1 MNGDRVDRVD
11 AIFQGALERP
21 LAERAAFVEA
31 ACAGDPGL
39 RRAVDRLLGSHER
52 ARAEGFLEEPAA
64 LAPASAAA
72 EEEGPA
78 AGELVGRYRIVDR
91 IGLGGMGA
99 VFLALDENL
108 GRRVA
113 VKVLKGGPGHG
124 EERAR
129 RLRRE
134 ALAASALNHPNII
147 TIHEVGAWNGRA
159 FMATEFIEGVT
170 LRRLMEGDRL
180 TPAQALD
187 IGVQIAG
194 ALSAA
199 HAAGVV
205 HRDVKPDN
213 VMIRPDGLVKVLDF
227 GIAKYGEA
235 AGPAVT
241 GEGLVETR
249 PGAVVGTFAYMSPEQ
264 ARGLETDARTDVWAL
279 GCVVFEMMA
288 GRAAFARASA
298 SATVAAVL
306 EGEPDW
312 TALPETTPPLLRR
325 MMQRCLA
332 KDVGQRL
339 EDMDRARATLDGAQ
353 ERMVGRAGGR
363 RASGLDQ
370 LARRRLDEI
379 RSSELRTETD
389 ASTFGRAVER
399 PGRRGG
405 RLALGVAAAAVCVL
419 VALAMTGRF
428 RDRAEGTRGAG
439 RTDALHLAVLPIVAP
454 PGDGELQLVALAV
467 LDLLT
472 QRLAGTAGLRVRN
485 PEFLPPSAPPA
496 GVVRERPRDAAEGA
510 YAIAGDLRRS
520 ESGDRGRLRLQLV
533 EPSAGREPRRTPL
546 GEYEIPFLQSA
557 PDLAAF
563 AAAREAIVG
572 QVLHLLLPAL
582 PLASSSVASPRDPE
596 AYRLYLTALPHL
608 RQVTCVGPV
617 ALDSL
622 RRSVELDPRFA
633 PAWEELG
640 WARYGLVSSC
650 GESAD
655 NYRLAA
661 EAADRALRLAPFRPR
676 ATCLKAA
683 VLVESGRAEEAYALL
698 DAAHQRMPDDLD
710 LVFARAYV
718 LTYAG
723 FLDEAVSLVETAAA
737 ADPTRSSTLA
747 WSTNAYLH
755 RGDVE
760 RFLALQ
766 LRSDSPLFR
775 YYRGYAHVL
784 EGRADEA
791 RRVLA
796 PAFREHPSDVFA
808 RLAQALLE
816 IVEGRPE
823 AARLLVRQVVLQ
835 RRTVGGVDGEVTYKV
850 ALLLARA
857 GAREEAEAQ
866 LRQAV
871 DQGFFCPR
879 CLEKEPSLAPLRTRP
894 AYAESAARA
903 RERHVRFAQRFRLA
917 AE

>member
-1 MNGDRVDRVD
+1 MNGERVDRVE

-21 LAERAAFVEA
+21 PAERSAFLEA
-31 ACAGDPGL
+31 ACAGDPQL
-39 RRAVDRLLGSHER
+39 RRAVDRLLGSHEQ
-52 ARAEGFLEEPAA
+52 ARAVGFLEEPAA
-64 LAPASAAA
+64 LAPASAA
-72 EEEGPA
+72 EDDGPA
-78 AGELVGRYRIVDR
+78 TGELVGRYRIVDR
-91 IGLGGMGA
+91 IGVGGMGA
-99 VFLALDENL
+99 VFLAHDENL

-113 VKVLKGGPGHG
+113 VKVLKGGPGHD

-159 FMATEFIEGVT
+159 YMATEFIEGVT
-170 LRRLMEGDRL
+170 LRHLMEGDRL

-235 AGPAVT
+235 AGPAAA
-241 GEGLVETR
+241 GEGILETR
-249 PGAVVGTFAYMSPEQ
+249 PGDIVGTFAYMSPEQ

-279 GCVVFEMMA
+279 GCVLFETMA

-298 SATVAAVL
+298 SATIAAVL

-312 TALPETTPPLLRR
+312 TALPETTPAPLRR
-325 MMQRCLA
+325 MIQRCLA

-339 EDMDRARATLDGAQ
+339 EDMDRARATLDGVQ
-353 ERMVGRAGGR
+353 ERLVGRAEHR

-370 LARRRLDEI
+370 LARRRLEER
-379 RSSELRTETD
+379 RSSAFRTETD
-389 ASTFGRAVER
+389 ASRVGRGVER
-399 PGRRGG
+399 RGSSREWRVAIGAAVAGVCILIALALTG
-405 RLALGVAAAAVCVL
+405 RL
-419 VALAMTGRF
+419 
-428 RDRAEGTRGAG
+428 RDRAEGTRVAG
-439 RTDALHLAVLPIVAP
+439 RTDALRVVVLPILAP

-485 PEFLPPSAPPA
+485 PEFPARPSAPGSAAPD
-496 GVVRERPRDAAEGA
+496 GPRDAAEGA

-520 ESGDRGRLRLQLV
+520 ESGDRGRLRLQLF
-533 EPSAGREPRRTPL
+533 EPSAGGAPRRTPL
-546 GEYEIPFLQSA
+546 GEYEIPFLHDA

-563 AAAREAIVG
+563 AAAREAVVG

-582 PLASSSVASPRDPE
+582 PLAAPSVPSPRDPE

-879 CLEKEPSLAPLRTRP
+879 CLEREPSLAPLRTRP

-903 RERHVRFAQRFRLA
+903 RERHVRFAQRFGLA